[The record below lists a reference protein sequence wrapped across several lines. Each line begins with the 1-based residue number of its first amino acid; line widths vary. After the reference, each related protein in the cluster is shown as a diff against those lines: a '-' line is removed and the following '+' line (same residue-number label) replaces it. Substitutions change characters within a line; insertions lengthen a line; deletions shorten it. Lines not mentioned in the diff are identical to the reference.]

1 MVLSIV
7 SGIVFGLFAG
17 LGVYVVYELSGLDVN
32 QAKIASVKEQMDDL
46 ASQMEDMQA
55 GVGKTQSAESAS
67 QSSESSGIE
76 PKSRDIDIE
85 GTNEVT
91 QIHRWSHR
99 Q

>member
-67 QSSESSGIE
+67 QAHHSYH
-76 PKSRDIDIE
+76 
-85 GTNEVT
+85 N
-91 QIHRWSHR
+91 QA
-99 Q
+99 